1 MEGHL
6 FSAALSGSFLASCLL
21 FAAVGRALREPYMDE
36 VFHLPQA
43 QRFCQGHFT
52 EWDPMI
58 TTLPGLYLLS
68 VGVVKPAG
76 WLLGWPEQVVC
87 SIGALRFV
95 NLLFSAGNFYL
106 LHLLLC
112 RTQPRHK
119 LPPAGL
125 TQGGGRRWL
134 KTGSCAGKPLPC
146 GKPPG
151 FPPEFTPR
159 QLCQVRG
166 STAMFKESSR
176 WRCCAQTP
184 ASTPLGLG
192 DPVLLEP
199 PCLCHHTSPGSAGS
213 FSLCPL
219 HCLPQP
225 PGSRCYHDAKQTSLD
240 RRPTNVSWSP
250 ASPEPCPT
258 RERERQAG
266 SMDQPVNVHVQRGSN
281 FRSQT
286 FHILHPTMTLG
297 LYSQRVKE

>member
-119 LPPAGL
+119 G
-125 TQGGGRRWL
+125 
-134 KTGSCAGKPLPC
+134 
-146 GKPPG
+146 
-151 FPPEFTPR
+151 
-159 QLCQVRG
+159 
-166 STAMFKESSR
+166 
-176 WRCCAQTP
+176 
-184 ASTPLGLG
+184 
-192 DPVLLEP
+192 
-199 PCLCHHTSPGSAGS
+199 
-213 FSLCPL
+213 SLCPVGSRL
-219 HCLPQP
+219 DSLLNLP
-225 PGSRCYHDAKQTSLD
+225 PGSSARSEAALPCS
-240 RRPTNVSWSP
+240 RSP
-250 ASPEPCPT
+250 AGGAAVLRHQRQLLWVWVILCCWSHPACAITRVRALLGASACVPCTVSHRFQMLP
-258 RERERQAG
+258 
-266 SMDQPVNVHVQRGSN
+266 
-281 FRSQT
+281 
-286 FHILHPTMTLG
+286 
-297 LYSQRVKE
+297 

>member
-112 RTQPRHK
+112 RTQPRH
-119 LPPAGL
+119 
-125 TQGGGRRWL
+125 
-134 KTGSCAGKPLPC
+134 
-146 GKPPG
+146 
-151 FPPEFTPR
+151 
-159 QLCQVRG
+159 
-166 STAMFKESSR
+166 KESSR

>member
-119 LPPAGL
+119 
-125 TQGGGRRWL
+125 
-134 KTGSCAGKPLPC
+134 
-146 GKPPG
+146 
-151 FPPEFTPR
+151 
-159 QLCQVRG
+159 
-166 STAMFKESSR
+166 
-176 WRCCAQTP
+176 
-184 ASTPLGLG
+184 
-192 DPVLLEP
+192 
-199 PCLCHHTSPGSAGS
+199 
-213 FSLCPL
+213 
-219 HCLPQP
+219 P